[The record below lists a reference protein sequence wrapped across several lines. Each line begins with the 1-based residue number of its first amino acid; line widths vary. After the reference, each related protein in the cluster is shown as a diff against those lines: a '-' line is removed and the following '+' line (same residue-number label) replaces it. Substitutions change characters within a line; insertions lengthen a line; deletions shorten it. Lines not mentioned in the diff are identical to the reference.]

1 MSKFRSGFTLNEK
14 GKNKKKPR
22 TETLIMISLLIKS
35 KWQSQIIRLINKL
48 HYSYSKKYYVCCNI
62 IQRVKVMKN
71 YIEHKERVKYIEG
84 LLNKSCDWQW
94 YIDYIEKEFEIDF
107 SMASYADFNSV
118 FIKIR
123 EVFDSLNKI
132 NEIVEGDFI
141 ITKKW
146 LDKINQLSLYY
157 LGLKDSEQIIIDN
170 DFEKTFFLLIY
181 LAKIANKIIDSE
193 FRYLIYTDII
203 ELNNIYK
210 IIDVLP
216 FEKESEYILSL
227 FDKITYNTDKE
238 KEIFNNNINKKNCD
252 CSGYIKNNKDKLL
265 NANCFSFGNIEKHK
279 YDTWEE
285 QYLSHMTSCE
295 YKNNSLLPI
304 YTGTDGSSFPNFN
317 LWTEEILSIMREGF
331 NDKAANFI
339 IESIE
344 YALYD
349 KVPSN
354 KTIQLHFELLL
365 KYYSELNNEE
375 GVTSNKY
382 YCSSLE
388 FILSFFNNKIVKLP
402 SSCLKLFNEV
412 LKEIKNIHVL
422 VYIDSKCVINDKKIK
437 ESIKKF
443 INEKL
448 KNVELISNTK
458 EFLISIQDADIIAGS
473 DKTTFQCLS
482 DKFEMCIETSSG
494 VEISNVFLEYL
505 LFLIKI
511 KNNRKIVAKDIS
523 SEIVYIRKL
532 WQEIY
537 YNKCQGS
544 MHCFS
549 SEVTIPNED
558 INEFNENVFKKPLR
572 IAYTCME
579 LKEEDL
585 VKTMQ
590 HFSEMPMF
598 IMANSIDISEDFPK
612 RYSYSFDD
620 RHPIDLRF
628 FKFAKKVRDN
638 NVYKFLNAFEAKE
651 LVPQVY
657 RYMNQKILLT
667 FSLFNRTE
675 ELYNAVVKQNPEYD
689 FLDYTEKP
697 LLAHLT
703 QFFPVVENKI
713 REYGEM
719 IGISAICETESKYYK
734 LKEPSSV
741 LNKIID
747 EIYHQTDSLDY
758 CADFFFIH
766 YCLFGENGL
775 NIRNECLHGVRYIKD
790 KSSIMFALKITLF
803 CLYLLD
809 FRVNL
814 KYAKE
819 KEEKP

>member
-1 MSKFRSGFTLNEK
+1 
-14 GKNKKKPR
+14 
-22 TETLIMISLLIKS
+22 
-35 KWQSQIIRLINKL
+35 
-48 HYSYSKKYYVCCNI
+48 
-62 IQRVKVMKN
+62 MKN
-71 YIEHKERVKYIEG
+71 YIEHKEKVKFIEC

-107 SMASYADFNSV
+107 SMSSYADFNSV
-118 FIKIR
+118 FSKIR
-123 EVFDSLNKI
+123 DVFDSLNRI
-132 NEIVEGDFI
+132 NKIVEGEFVI
-141 ITKKW
+141 SKKW
-146 LDKINQLSLYY
+146 LDKINQLSLYF
-157 LGLKDSEQIIIDN
+157 LGLNDSKQIRLDN

-181 LAKIANKIIDSE
+181 LAKIANESINGE

-203 ELNNIYK
+203 EKNNIYK

-238 KEIFNNNINKKNCD
+238 KEIFTNNINNKNCD
-252 CSGYIKNNKDKLL
+252 CSDYIKNNKDELL
-265 NANCFSFGNIEKHK
+265 NANCFSFGDIEKHK

-285 QYLSHMTSCE
+285 QYLSHMISCKYE
-295 YKNNSLLPI
+295 NNSLLPI
-304 YTGTDGSSFPNFN
+304 YTRRDGTSFPDFT
-317 LWTEEILSIMREGF
+317 LWTPEIFSIMKEDF
-331 NDKAANFI
+331 DNEIANFI
-339 IESIE
+339 IESVE
-344 YALYD
+344 YALYG
-349 KVPSN
+349 KLPSN
-354 KTIQLHFELLL
+354 ETIQLHFELLL
-365 KYYSELNNEE
+365 KYYTELNNEE
-375 GVTSNKY
+375 DATSNKY

-388 FILSFFNNKIVKLP
+388 FIFSFLNNKNIEFIP
-402 SSCLKLFNEV
+402 NNIKLFNQA
-412 LKEIKNIHVL
+412 LKKVKNIHVL
-422 VYIDSKCVINDKKIK
+422 VYIDSKCVIYDKSIK
-437 ESIKKF
+437 KSIKKF
-443 INEKL
+443 ISEKL
-448 KNVELISNTK
+448 RNVESISNMN
-458 EFLISIQDADIIAGS
+458 EFLSSIHDGDVIAGT
-473 DKTTFQCLS
+473 DKATFECLS
-482 DKFEMCIETSSG
+482 DKFDMCIETSSG

-549 SEVTIPNED
+549 GEVTIPNKD

-585 VKTMQ
+585 VKTMENY
-590 HFSEMPMF
+590 SEAPLMLLVDP
-598 IMANSIDISEDFPK
+598 IEISEDFPK
-612 RYSYSFDD
+612 RHSYSFDD

-628 FKFAKKVRDN
+628 FKFAKKVRDD
-638 NVYKFLNAFEAKE
+638 NVYKFLNAFEANE

-657 RYMNQKILLT
+657 RYMNQKISLT
-667 FSLFNRTE
+667 FSLFNRNE
-675 ELYNAVVKQNPEYD
+675 ELYNAVVEQNSEYD

-713 REYGEM
+713 REFGEM
-719 IGISAICETESKYYK
+719 IGISAICESESKYYK

-747 EIYHQTDSLDY
+747 EIYQQTDSLDY

-803 CLYLLD
+803 CLYLLH

-814 KYAKE
+814 KYARE
-819 KEEKP
+819 MEENT